1 MNCKFLKTKFLSTFV
16 LLILKIMYPEEL
28 VKPMRAELT
37 DAGFQEL
44 YAANDVEQALEKEG
58 TTLVVVNSVCGCAAR
73 NARPG
78 AKMSL
83 DNAKI
88 PTQLV
93 TVFAG
98 VDREAVDKAREHMFP
113 FPPSS
118 PCMALFKNGELVH
131 MLERHHIEGRPAELI
146 AENLKDAYN
155 EFC

>member
-1 MNCKFLKTKFLSTFV
+1 
-16 LLILKIMYPEEL
+16 MYPEEL
-28 VKPMRAELT
+28 VKPMRAELS
-37 DAGFQEL
+37 DAGFEEL
-44 YAANDVEQALEKEG
+44 HTATDVKDALSKQG

-83 DNAKI
+83 AGDKKPDNLI
-88 PTQLV
+88 

-98 VDREAVDKAREHMFP
+98 VDKDAVDAAREMMFP

-118 PCMALFKNGELVH
+118 PSMALFKDGELVH
-131 MLERHHIEGRPAELI
+131 MLERHHIEGRPAEMI
-146 AENLKDAYN
+146 AENLRDAYS

>member
-1 MNCKFLKTKFLSTFV
+1 
-16 LLILKIMYPEEL
+16 MYPPEL
-28 VKPMRAELT
+28 VKPMREELSSI
-37 DAGFQEL
+37 GFQEAQTAEAVTSEL
-44 YAANDVEQALEKEG
+44 AKEG

-83 DNAKI
+83 DNSKK
-88 PTQLV
+88 PTNLV

-98 VDREAVDKAREHMFP
+98 VDKDAVNEARSHMMP

-118 PCMALFKNGELVH
+118 PCMALFKDGELVH
-131 MLERHHIEGRPAELI
+131 MLERHHIEGRPADMI
-146 AENLKDAYN
+146 ADNLKDAYN

>member
-1 MNCKFLKTKFLSTFV
+1 M
-16 LLILKIMYPEEL
+16 

-37 DAGFQEL
+37 DAGFQEA
-44 YAANDVEQALEKEG
+44 YSADAVKAALKQPG
-58 TTLVVVNSVCGCAAR
+58 TTFVVVNSVCGCAAR

-83 DNAKI
+83 ENGKKPDH
-88 PTQLV
+88 LV

-98 VDREAVDKAREHMFP
+98 VDKEAVDAARQHMFP

-118 PCMALFKNGELVH
+118 PSMALFKDGELVH

-146 AENLKDAYN
+146 AENLKDAFD

>member
-1 MNCKFLKTKFLSTFV
+1 
-16 LLILKIMYPEEL
+16 MYPEEM
-28 VKPMRAELT
+28 VKPMRAELA
-37 DAGFQEL
+37 DAGFEEL
-44 YAANDVEQALEKEG
+44 YSAGAVENAIAKPG

-83 DNAKI
+83 TGDKK
-88 PTQLV
+88 PEHLV

-98 VDREAVDKAREHMFP
+98 VDKEAVDAARGFMFP

-118 PCMALFKNGELVH
+118 PSIALFKDGELVH

-146 AENLKDAYN
+146 AENLQDAFK

>member
-1 MNCKFLKTKFLSTFV
+1 
-16 LLILKIMYPEEL
+16 MYPEEL
-28 VKPMRAELT
+28 VKPMRAELA
-37 DAGFQEL
+37 DAGFEEL
-44 YAANDVEQALEKEG
+44 YTAGDVKDALSKEG

-83 DNAKI
+83 DGAKKPDHLI
-88 PTQLV
+88 

-98 VDREAVDKAREHMFP
+98 VDKEAVDEARTQMFP

-118 PCMALFKNGELVH
+118 PSMALFKNGELVH
-131 MLERHHIEGRPAELI
+131 MLERHHIEGRPAEMI
-146 AENLKDAYN
+146 AENLKDAYD

>member
-1 MNCKFLKTKFLSTFV
+1 
-16 LLILKIMYPEEL
+16 MYPEEL
-28 VKPMRAELT
+28 VKPMRAELS

-44 YAANDVEQALEKEG
+44 YTADAVKEAIAKEG

-83 DNAKI
+83 DNGKKPDNLI
-88 PTQLV
+88 

-98 VDREAVDKAREHMFP
+98 VDKEAVDEARANMFP

-118 PCMALFKNGELVH
+118 PSMALFKNGELVH
-131 MLERHHIEGRPAELI
+131 MLERHHIEGRPADMI